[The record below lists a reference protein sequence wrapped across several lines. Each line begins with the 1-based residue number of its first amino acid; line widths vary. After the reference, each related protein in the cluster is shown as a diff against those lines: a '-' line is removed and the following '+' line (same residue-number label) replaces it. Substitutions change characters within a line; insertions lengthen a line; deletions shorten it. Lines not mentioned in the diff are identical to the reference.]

1 MLLANTKSLFEPFYI
16 PSFES
21 HPIFQG
27 FQISIDKI
35 NSTIKHPLPRN
46 SFILFYIF
54 SLYPLRENILKNCRE
69 AISRHP
75 LIK

>member
-35 NSTIKHPLPRN
+35 NSTIKHPLPVTL
-46 SFILFYIF
+46 SFYFISLVYILFERIF
-54 SLYPLRENILKNCRE
+54 
-69 AISRHP
+69 
-75 LIK
+75 